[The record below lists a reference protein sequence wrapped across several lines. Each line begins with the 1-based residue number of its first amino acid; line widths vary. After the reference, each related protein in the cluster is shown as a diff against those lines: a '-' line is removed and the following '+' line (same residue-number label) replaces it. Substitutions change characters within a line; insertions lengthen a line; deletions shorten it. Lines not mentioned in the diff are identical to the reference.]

1 MMLRIH
7 SDDVRRGSPCRLT
20 GSRVGDG
27 AVREGID
34 MQGMDG
40 RTVVVTGAASGI
52 GAATV
57 AALAGAGARVI
68 AADLAWAEEPSHG
81 DAVEA
86 VTLDVRRETEWA
98 TLAERLAATGG
109 GMVDGLVNAAGIT
122 RRATLEDATADDFDA
137 AFAVNATGPAL
148 GIRFLAPLMRDGG
161 AIVNVGSAAGVM
173 AHYGIAY
180 GASKWALRG
189 ITKTAAME
197 LGPRGIRVNLV
208 SPGFIE
214 TPMTASA
221 PDAFRA
227 VNLESTPLGRTG
239 RADEVAAVV
248 VQLLAPAASFV
259 TGAEIAVDGGLTGH
273 GGGLPIARAVGSAH
287 PHH

>member
-1 MMLRIH
+1 MSSH
-7 SDDVRRGSPCRLT
+7 
-20 GSRVGDG
+20 
-27 AVREGID
+27 
-34 MQGMDG
+34 DG
-40 RTVVVTGAASGI
+40 RRYVVTGAASGI

-57 AALAGAGARVI
+57 TALADAGAHVL
-68 AADLAWAEEPSHG
+68 AADIAWDAAEPSH
-81 DAVEA
+81 DRVERIE
-86 VTLDVRRETEWA
+86 LDVSDARGWSD
-98 TLAERLAATGG
+98 LADRLGAGG
-109 GMVDGLVNAAGIT
+109 GVLGVDGLVNAAGIT
-122 RRATLEDATADDFDA
+122 RRARLHDVTADDFQL
-137 AFAVNATGPAL
+137 AFAVNAVGPAL
-148 GIRFLAPLMRDGG
+148 GMQALAPLMVDGG
-161 AIVNVGSAAGVM
+161 SIVNVGSAAGAM

-214 TPMTASA
+214 TPMTQSA

-248 VQLLAPAASFV
+248 VHLLSPDASYV
-259 TGAEIAVDGGLTGH
+259 TGTEIAVDGGLTGH
-273 GGGLPIARAVGSAH
+273 GGGLPIARSMGSAY
-287 PHH
+287 PEE

>member
-1 MMLRIH
+1 MPSLE
-7 SDDVRRGSPCRLT
+7 D
-20 GSRVGDG
+20 
-27 AVREGID
+27 
-34 MQGMDG
+34 

-57 AALAGAGARVI
+57 AALAATGARVV
-68 AADLAWAEEPSHG
+68 AADLAWAEPAAPAP
-81 DAVEA
+81 DVER
-86 VTLDVRRETEWA
+86 VLLDVSDAAQWA
-98 TLAERLAATGG
+98 VLAERVATVVAGRRLA
-109 GMVDGLVNAAGIT
+109 GLVNAAGIT
-122 RRATLEDATADDFDA
+122 RRARLHDATAADFQQ
-137 AFAVNATGPAL
+137 AFAVNAVGPAL
-148 GIRFLAPLMRDGG
+148 GIQALAPLLVEGG
-161 AIVNVGSAAGVM
+161 SIVNVGSAAGVM

-227 VNLESTPLGRTG
+227 VNLEATPLGRTG
-239 RADEVAAVV
+239 RVDEVAAVIV
-248 VQLLAPAASFV
+248 TLLSSDASFV

-273 GGGLPIARAVGSAH
+273 GGGLPIARAMGSAH
-287 PHH
+287 PQE